1 MVVKEN
7 HCRMVKSSGYST
19 AHLHMVLKDSI
30 KRFNNQ
36 NLMLKKGT
44 HASSFCFTRNKVGNT
59 RTIAPKESIY
69 KKGWD
74 EL

>member
-1 MVVKEN
+1 
-7 HCRMVKSSGYST
+7 
-19 AHLHMVLKDSI
+19 
-30 KRFNNQ
+30 
-36 NLMLKKGT
+36 MLKKGT
-44 HASSFCFTRNKVGNT
+44 HASSFCFTRNKAGNT

>member
-1 MVVKEN
+1 M
-7 HCRMVKSSGYST
+7 HYST
-19 AHLHMVLKDSI
+19 FTYGVEGFNKKIQQLKSNV
-30 KRFNNQ
+30 KKKE
-36 NLMLKKGT
+36 LMRVP
-44 HASSFCFTRNKVGNT
+44 FCFTRNKAGNT